1 MSLEVRLLSS
11 STATTSSIV
20 LEARQTLPI
29 VLHRG
34 YGTNGAENAKTIRNA
49 DEDRSIVLEIQR
61 TSSRIYKRS
70 KGRRPSVEF

>member
-20 LEARQTLPI
+20 LKARQTLLI
-29 VLHRG
+29 VLYGG
-34 YGTNGAENAKTIRNA
+34 YRTDGAENAKTIRNV
-49 DEDRSIVLEIQR
+49 DEDRSIVLEIRR
-61 TSSRIYKRS
+61 TSSKIYKGN